1 MNQTVGT
8 RIIPAQEVAETVL
21 VQFGI
26 LDWEACETRFSLRPS
41 ADVYFDE
48 SHFKSRVIWYL
59 AQGMYKIYYA
69 PVAVRLTDQIG
80 QCEAIWNG
88 QGNNIEGEK
97 FVTNERSFS
106 MSDIVILSNGT
117 VWVCIG
123 KGWECLNPGV
133 I

>member
-1 MNQTVGT
+1 MEPTVLSE
-8 RIIPAQEVAETVL
+8 QEVAETVL

-26 LDWEACETRFSLRPS
+26 LDWEACETRFNLRPS
-41 ADVYFDE
+41 VDVYFDE
-48 SHFKSRVIWYL
+48 SHFKARVIWYL
-59 AQGMYKIYYA
+59 AQGVYKLYYA
-69 PVAVRLTDQIG
+69 PVHGKSQIS
-80 QCEAIWNG
+80 QCEQIWTG
-88 QGNNIEGEK
+88 QGNNLDGDK
-97 FVTNERSFS
+97 FVFNERSFS